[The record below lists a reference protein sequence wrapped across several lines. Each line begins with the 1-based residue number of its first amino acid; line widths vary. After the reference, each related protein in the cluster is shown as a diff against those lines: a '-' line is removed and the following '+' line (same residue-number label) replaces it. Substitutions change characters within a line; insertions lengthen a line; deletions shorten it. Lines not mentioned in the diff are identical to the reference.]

1 LFGRPKADTDIGEL
15 YISLDGRSRLFEL
28 ILAYLH
34 SAHPE
39 GIHSALGRI
48 HLVGMLNNQIP
59 SLGQISVPGFQ
70 IKMIPNEWI

>member
-1 LFGRPKADTDIGEL
+1 MDTD
-15 YISLDGRSRLFEL
+15 RSRLFSL

-48 HLVGMLNNQIP
+48 HLVGMRKKAIP
-59 SLGQISVPGFQ
+59 SLGQISVPGW
-70 IKMIPNEWI
+70 KKEMMVWMSNWETHTGSWMAT